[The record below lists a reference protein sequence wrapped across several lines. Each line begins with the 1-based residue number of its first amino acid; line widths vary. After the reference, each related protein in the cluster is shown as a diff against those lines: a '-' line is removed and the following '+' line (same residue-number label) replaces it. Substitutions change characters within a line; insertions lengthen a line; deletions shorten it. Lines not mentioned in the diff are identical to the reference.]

1 MKNILDKM
9 ASRGVE
15 ALSDRELLALLTDD
29 EQLAEVVLS
38 AYDGSL
44 ARIGDQPEARLR
56 MVGGLGLK
64 RARMLLA
71 AAEFGRRAV
80 ASGGSGSD
88 FINTGDDVVRL
99 FRPQLE
105 RLSHEECWVVYL
117 TSSNR
122 VIERYRISQG
132 GVTGTVVDHRLIVK
146 RALELAR
153 HAADS
158 GAQPPFG
165 NARGERAGQD
175 ADRTCGARRGVVR
188 HPAAGPHHHR
198 PRRRF
203 LVPARGADGAVRVP
217 AGKMNGGPTRTAVRF
232 LGEKPVNRRSGAFR
246 FLCSP
251 VRG

>member
-15 ALSDRELLALLTDD
+15 ALSDRELLALLIEDGQAARALL
-29 EQLAEVVLS
+29 E
-38 AYDGSL
+38 AYDGSP
-44 ARIGDQPEARLR
+44 ARIAGESEARLR

-146 RALELAR
+146 RALELLATQLILV
-153 HAADS
+153 H
-158 GAQPPFG
+158 
-165 NARGERAGQD
+165 N
-175 ADRTCGARRGVVR
+175 
-188 HPAAGPHHHR
+188 HPS
-198 PRRRF
+198 
-203 LVPARGADGAVRVP
+203 ADGAVRVP
-217 AGKMNGGPTRTAVRF
+217 AGKMNGAPTRTAVRF